1 MAFIIFKSKLVVNLK
16 KKDFFLNETQSI
28 LNLTSYLW
36 PKAKDKRFLFTGCTG
51 FFGIWLI
58 KAFIEADKK
67 YKLNCKIYI
76 LTRNKKIKKS
86 LFYKKINSRKLN
98 FIFKDILNFQNL
110 NLKKID
116 YIVHGA
122 TTSALETY
130 RKQSYKL
137 KYSIIVD
144 GTKKILKFA
153 KKIKC
158 SNFFYMSSGA
168 VYGYSKNFKKF
179 REDKKIFN
187 KYQISKKENDITIL
201 GKAKLKAERMVIRAF
216 KNTNCNFII
225 ARFFSF
231 LGPFMPLQIHY
242 AISNFLKNLAYRENI
257 ILSSSGASI
266 RSYMYIKDCIV
277 WLIILMFQSNKKLCN
292 IYNVGSDKQISI
304 LSLAKKILKLKKNS
318 SKIIVDKKNK
328 NFNYY
333 VPDISKFKNNFKIP
347 KNINLDKALKKTLF
361 HISNNPKD
369 YFIK

>member
-1 MAFIIFKSKLVVNLK
+1 
-16 KKDFFLNETQSI
+16 
-28 LNLTSYLW
+28 
-36 PKAKDKRFLFTGCTG
+36 
-51 FFGIWLI
+51 
-58 KAFIEADKK
+58 
-67 YKLNCKIYI
+67 
-76 LTRNKKIKKS
+76 
-86 LFYKKINSRKLN
+86 
-98 FIFKDILNFQNL
+98 
-110 NLKKID
+110 
-116 YIVHGA
+116 
-122 TTSALETY
+122 
-130 RKQSYKL
+130 
-137 KYSIIVD
+137 
-144 GTKKILKFA
+144 
-153 KKIKC
+153 
-158 SNFFYMSSGA
+158 
-168 VYGYSKNFKKF
+168 
-179 REDKKIFN
+179 
-187 KYQISKKENDITIL
+187 
-201 GKAKLKAERMVIRAF
+201 MVIKAF

-277 WLIILMFQSNKKLCN
+277 WLIILMFQNNKKLCN

-318 SKIIVDKKNK
+318 SKIIVDRKNK

-347 KNINLDKALKKTLF
+347 KNTNLNKALKKTLF